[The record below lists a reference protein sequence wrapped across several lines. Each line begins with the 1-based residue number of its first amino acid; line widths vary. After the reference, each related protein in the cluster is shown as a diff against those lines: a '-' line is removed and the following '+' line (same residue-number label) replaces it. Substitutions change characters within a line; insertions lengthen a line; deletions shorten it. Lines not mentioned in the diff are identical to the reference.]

1 MTILDTALIVS
12 GSKAGRVV
20 GRDGGRRGTN
30 KGKLDNRGR
39 SKRFSSQAKTT
50 CSRCQKPGQIRLNLS
65 VPSVN
70 ASSARAGVTR
80 LFQRI

>member
-1 MTILDTALIVS
+1 MAILDAALIVS

-20 GRDGGRRGTN
+20 GRDGGRRETN

-39 SKRFSSQAKTT
+39 SKRFLSQAKQPAVAAKSLGKFDLT
-50 CSRCQKPGQIRLNLS
+50 

-70 ASSARAGVTR
+70 ASSARAGVTS
-80 LFQRI
+80 LFRRI